1 MQIPTETAKPIW
13 VIMSMPA
20 IMSDANVPARM
31 TPAAAIEGP
40 ACSTASA
47 AACLGSCPSLA
58 SSRRRATIRML

>member
-1 MQIPTETAKPIW
+1 MQIPTETAKPIR

-40 ACSTASA
+40 ACSTAGA
-47 AACLGSCPSLA
+47 ATLLGALPSFA
-58 SSRRRATIRML
+58 SSRDRATMRML